1 MSIATATFDTT
12 GPEAGARSEDY
23 LWTLNF
29 GPQHPATHTTLR
41 LVLKL
46 DGERV
51 VDAMPEMGYLHSGF
65 EKIGEHLTFNQYV
78 TVTDRMNYISPMANN
93 VAWHHAVETLLGIQ
107 LTPRCTYIRTIIA
120 ELARI
125 SDHLLSNGAVGLDT
139 GAFTFFLYGFYQREV
154 IYDIFETL
162 CGARFTN
169 SYTRVGGV
177 SQDFT
182 PLVIEKIRAF
192 IRTFPKTLNDMERL
206 LTRNRIFVDRTKGVG
221 VLTKEE
227 AINASATGP
236 VARASGV
243 TRDLR
248 KDEPYLAYA
257 DLDFQV
263 CCASAGDCYSRY
275 LVRMQ
280 EMRESLKLVAQ
291 ALENL
296 PAGDV
301 NVSIDQRVAG
311 PTKQQVYSSIE
322 GTISHFELSMA
333 NRGFEVPHEES
344 YAAIEAPNGELGFY
358 VVGDG
363 SENAYR
369 ARCRPP
375 SVLHFALFPQLIR
388 GHTLSDVVAVLGSL
402 NIIAAELDRGSKMG
416 TGAMSRLPQAT
427 RPWPA
432 QPAMVLRRNRSR
444 PHFFTSLTRWWRRSR
459 RSRRDTRIAAPS
471 RCRRSTSSTLNFAT
485 CLSVRWSR
493 SRRFSAS
500 PRPRCRTLS
509 PSTSSST
516 RRSRTARC
524 GPSSAARFPVPCGA
538 ATTCSSTSASR
549 TAWSPMARRPTAS

>member
-1 MSIATATFDTT
+1 MSIAPGHDARPRPAATTR
-12 GPEAGARSEDY
+12 EEDY
-23 LWTLNF
+23 HWTLNF

-41 LVLKL
+41 LVLTL
-46 DGERV
+46 EGERV

-93 VAWHHAVETLLGIQ
+93 VAWHHAVETLLGIE
-107 LTPRCTYIRTIIA
+107 LTPRCRVIRTIVA

-125 SDHLLSNGAVGLDT
+125 SDHLLCNGAVGLDT

-182 PLVIEKIRAF
+182 PLVIEKIRTF
-192 IRTFPKTLNDMERL
+192 IRTFPKTLDDMERL

-221 VLTKEE
+221 VLSREE
-227 AINASATGP
+227 AIARGATGP

-257 DLDFQV
+257 DYDFKV
-263 CCASAGDCYSRY
+263 CCATAGDCYARY
-275 LVRMQ
+275 LVRME
-280 EMRESLKLVAQ
+280 EMRQSLRIVA
-291 ALENL
+291 AAIENL
-296 PAGDV
+296 PAGEVDV
-301 NVSIDQRVAG
+301 GVDRRVAR
-311 PTKQQVYSSIE
+311 PTKQQVYSTIE
-322 GTISHFELSMA
+322 GTITHFELSMA
-333 NRGFEVPHEES
+333 NRGFEVPCEES

-363 SENAYR
+363 TDTAYR

-375 SVLHFALFPQLIR
+375 SVLHFSLFPQLIR

-402 NIIAAELDRGSKMG
+402 NIIAAELDR
-416 TGAMSRLPQAT
+416 
-427 RPWPA
+427 
-432 QPAMVLRRNRSR
+432 
-444 PHFFTSLTRWWRRSR
+444 
-459 RSRRDTRIAAPS
+459 
-471 RCRRSTSSTLNFAT
+471 
-485 CLSVRWSR
+485 
-493 SRRFSAS
+493 
-500 PRPRCRTLS
+500 
-509 PSTSSST
+509 
-516 RRSRTARC
+516 
-524 GPSSAARFPVPCGA
+524 
-538 ATTCSSTSASR
+538 
-549 TAWSPMARRPTAS
+549 